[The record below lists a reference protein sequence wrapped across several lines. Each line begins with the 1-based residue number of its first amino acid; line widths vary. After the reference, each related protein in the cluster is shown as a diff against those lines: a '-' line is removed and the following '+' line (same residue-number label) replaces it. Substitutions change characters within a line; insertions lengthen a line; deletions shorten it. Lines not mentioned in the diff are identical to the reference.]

1 MEVNLSKYAGF
12 CDGVDGAYEKV
23 KEIAINPHV
32 KKPIFVLGS
41 LVHNN
46 DVIENIEK
54 LGIKKIDFNGSIKEI
69 EDKLTDEI
77 GTLVVTA
84 HGIGPKIFELARE
97 KGIDVVDTTCP
108 KVIKAQRL
116 AKIFL
121 NRGYQLII
129 IGERKHKEVQ
139 GIYRWTNKQAQIIS
153 SLEEAGA
160 LKLKE
165 NKKIAVV
172 SQTTQ
177 NKDFVD
183 NITEIIKIKYPDA
196 EILDTVCMT
205 TKNRQEEVAEL
216 AKENDL
222 MFVVGS
228 AESSNSN
235 RLWEIAKS
243 INKNTHFIERVSD
256 IKEEWLV
263 GVNKVGIT
271 GGASSPKWIIAEV
284 VKYLE
289 NLNKPLDN
297 SLPLLADI

>member
-1 MEVNLSKYAGF
+1 MKVTLSKYAGF
-12 CDGVDGAYEKV
+12 CDGVAGAYEKV
-23 KEIAINPHV
+23 KEIALNPAV

-46 DVIENIEK
+46 DVIKSIEK
-54 LGIKKIDFNGSIKEI
+54 LGVKKMEFNGSIQEV
-69 EDKLTDEI
+69 EDKLTNEI
-77 GTLVVTA
+77 GTLVITA

-97 KGIDVVDTTCP
+97 KGIEVIDTTCP
-108 KVIKAQRL
+108 KVMKAQRL
-116 AKIFL
+116 AKVFL
-121 NRGYQLII
+121 NRQYQIII

-139 GIYRWTNKQAQIIS
+139 GIYRWADKRAQIVS
-153 SLEEAGA
+153 SMEDVGTLE
-160 LKLKE
+160 LKKDR
-165 NKKIAVV
+165 KIAVI

-183 NITEIIKIKYPDA
+183 KIAELIKIKYSEA

-222 MFVVGS
+222 VLVVGS

-235 RLWEIAKS
+235 RLWEIAKN
-243 INKNTHFIERVSD
+243 INKNTYFIEGVSD
-256 IKEEWLV
+256 IKEEWLM
-263 GVNKVGIT
+263 GVNKIGIT

-289 NLNKPLDN
+289 NLNN
-297 SLPLLADI
+297 SPIESLALAVES